1 LNPVRRDRRAA
12 VIVRASE
19 LLPALE
25 NIPKTQDQW
34 NRWSFDHRDSHNRIR
49 AAILKQNGINLTDYQ
64 IDPIDPNNT
73 TQFLQ
78 NNASLHGDMN
88 SVLKLQSSD
97 LEDVNFGSEPE
108 LEAWIRIHYQEH
120 QYAELKLQV

>member
-1 LNPVRRDRRAA
+1 M
-12 VIVRASE
+12 
-19 LLPALE
+19 LPALE
-25 NIPKTQDQW
+25 NVPKDQQQW
-34 NRWSFDHRDSHNRIR
+34 FQWGFDHRDSHNRIR
-49 AAILKQNGINLTDYQ
+49 AAILKTYNINLTDYQ

-88 SVLKLQSSD
+88 SVLGLQSSD
-97 LEDVNFGSEPE
+97 IEDANLGDERE

-120 QYAELKLQV
+120 IYAELKLQV